1 MQPHSAVAPFSVQ
14 LPYSNTLVANLPM
27 ENEFVA
33 KVLVVKEPAQDESP
47 RVQPAR
53 AESLR
58 QNLVSLIGERQFD
71 HWFRGKTR
79 LAVEDEVLVVYAAN
93 PFLQKWLQKQHR
105 AALVQVA
112 RSIVGQS
119 ACVRFDVDASLA
131 GEANAASTADLA
143 IAVSP
148 NCSVASGAQ
157 SENHRAEN
165 LLPARESVRPREAG
179 ALAVHPRP
187 AAERP
192 GAEKPGARGSSS
204 QRAGR
209 RFADLSDFCVG
220 DCNRMAVT
228 AVRQASERPDGAGG
242 PLFIYGPVGAGKTH
256 LLEGLYR
263 EIRRTTSAL
272 QVLFLTSEQFTNY
285 FTQAYRDHTLPA
297 FRQRFRTVDV
307 LLVDD
312 IDFLDAKR
320 VVQEE
325 FLHTFQQLE
334 SHGKLVVVCGD
345 RHPRLLSKI
354 SDELKTRFLSGMVCR
369 LEVPDLETRE
379 RIAVCKARRLDA
391 DFSPEVLKYVARRF
405 SNSVR
410 EIEGALHCL
419 QVYHRMTG
427 KRVGMTAARE
437 VLGDLERD
445 CLRVVR
451 MADIERVV
459 CDLFGLDATDLKSS
473 RRARSVS
480 EPRMMAM
487 YLARRHTRAAYSEI
501 GQFFGG
507 RNHATVISADH
518 KVAAWLAENAEV
530 KVASQTWRLSDVLDT
545 LEQQLLAG

>member
-1 MQPHSAVAPFSVQ
+1 MQPDSAVFPFSGMFSSAATLAVDAPEAPQPVTNSQFSPVQ
-14 LPYSNTLVANLPM
+14 LMQQHIPQRALTQTL
-27 ENEFVA
+27 E
-33 KVLVVKEPAQDESP
+33 
-47 RVQPAR
+47 R
-53 AESLR
+53 
-58 QNLVSLIGERQFD
+58 LIGERQFD
-71 HWFRGKTR
+71 HWFRGKAR
-79 LAVEDEVLVVYAAN
+79 LAVETDSLVVYAAN

-105 AALVQVA
+105 VALAEVA
-112 RSIVGQS
+112 RSVIGQ
-119 ACVRFDVDASLA
+119 AARVRFEVDATLA
-131 GEANAASTADLA
+131 VPAPPAGTLDRGVPGMPATPPAIGES
-143 IAVSP
+143 
-148 NCSVASGAQ
+148 
-157 SENHRAEN
+157 SEKPLAEN
-165 LLPARESVRPREAG
+165 AGVPEPAPRRTEPPKPEPQRP
-179 ALAVHPRP
+179 
-187 AAERP
+187 
-192 GAEKPGARGSSS
+192 
-204 QRAGR
+204 GR
-209 RFADLSDFCVG
+209 RFADLADFCVG

-228 AVRQASERPDGAGG
+228 AVRQACDRPNGSGG

-263 EIRRTTSAL
+263 EVRRAASNM

-369 LEVPDLETRE
+369 LEAPDLDTRE
-379 RIAVCKARRLDA
+379 RIAVSKARRLDA
-391 DFSPEVLKYVARRF
+391 DFNPDVLKYVAKRF

-410 EIEGALHCL
+410 ELEGALHCL

-427 KRVGMTAARE
+427 KRVGLTAARE
-437 VLGDLERD
+437 VLQDLERD

-451 MADIERVV
+451 MADIERAV
-459 CDLFGLDATDLKSS
+459 CDLFGLEAADLKSS

-507 RNHATVISADH
+507 RNHATVISADQ
-518 KVAAWLAENAEV
+518 KVSAWLAENAEV
-530 KVASQTWRLSDVLDT
+530 KVSSQTWRLSDVLDA

>member
-1 MQPHSAVAPFSVQ
+1 M
-14 LPYSNTLVANLPM
+14 
-27 ENEFVA
+27 
-33 KVLVVKEPAQDESP
+33 
-47 RVQPAR
+47 
-53 AESLR
+53 
-58 QNLVSLIGERQFD
+58 
-71 HWFRGKTR
+71 
-79 LAVEDEVLVVYAAN
+79 
-93 PFLQKWLQKQHR
+93 
-105 AALVQVA
+105 
-112 RSIVGQS
+112 
-119 ACVRFDVDASLA
+119 
-131 GEANAASTADLA
+131 
-143 IAVSP
+143 
-148 NCSVASGAQ
+148 
-157 SENHRAEN
+157 
-165 LLPARESVRPREAG
+165 
-179 ALAVHPRP
+179 
-187 AAERP
+187 
-192 GAEKPGARGSSS
+192 
-204 QRAGR
+204 
-209 RFADLSDFCVG
+209 
-220 DCNRMAVT
+220 T

-242 PLFIYGPVGAGKTH
+242 PLFIYGPVGAGKSH

-263 EIRRTTSAL
+263 EIRRKTSAL

-334 SHGKLVVVCGD
+334 SHGKLVVACGD

-354 SDELKTRFLSGMVCR
+354 SEELKTRFLSGMVCR
-369 LEVPDLETRE
+369 LEAPDLETRE

-405 SNSVR
+405 SNGVR
-410 EIEGALHCL
+410 ELEGALHCL

-451 MADIERVV
+451 MADIERAV

>member
-1 MQPHSAVAPFSVQ
+1 MQPNSAVSPVSVV
-14 LPYSNTLVANLPM
+14 LPASNA
-27 ENEFVA
+27 
-33 KVLVVKEPAQDESP
+33 LVVREPAQDE
-47 RVQPAR
+47 A
-53 AESLR
+53 LR
-58 QNLVSLIGERQFD
+58 QMLMSLIGERQFD

-79 LAVEDEVLVVYAAN
+79 LAIENADLVVYAAN
-93 PFLQKWLQKQHR
+93 PFMQKWLQKQHR
-105 AALVQVA
+105 AALGQAA
-112 RSIVGQS
+112 RCVIGPS
-119 ACVRFDVDASLA
+119 ACVRFDVDATLA
-131 GEANAASTADLA
+131 ADTVSVADVDLA
-143 IAVSP
+143 ITELPTVAA
-148 NCSVASGAQ
+148 ASGALSRALSRTG
-157 SENHRAEN
+157 SENLIPWREPPSSRELVPSLERGASGAPHR
-165 LLPARESVRPREAG
+165 PVTQRP
-179 ALAVHPRP
+179 VTQRP
-187 AAERP
+187 VTQRP
-192 GAEKPGARGSSS
+192 
-204 QRAGR
+204 GR

-242 PLFIYGPVGAGKTH
+242 PLYIYGPVGAGKTH

-263 EIRRTTSAL
+263 EIRRVNSAL

-334 SHGKLVVVCGD
+334 SHGKMVVVCGD
-345 RHPRLLSKI
+345 RHPRLLMKI

-369 LEVPDLETRE
+369 LEAPDLETRE
-379 RIAVCKARRLDA
+379 RIAVCKARGLDA

-410 EIEGALHCL
+410 ELEGALHCL

-451 MADIERVV
+451 MADIERAV
-459 CDLFGLDATDLKSS
+459 CDLFGLDAADLKSS

-501 GQFFGG
+501 GQYFGG
-507 RNHATVISADH
+507 RNHATVISADR
-518 KVAAWLAENAEV
+518 KVSSWLAENAEV

>member
-1 MQPHSAVAPFSVQ
+1 MQPNSAVSQFAASQFSGL
-14 LPYSNTLVANLPM
+14 LPPANAVVDNALVPGS
-27 ENEFVA
+27 
-33 KVLVVKEPAQDESP
+33 LVIEPPAQEE
-47 RVQPAR
+47 A
-53 AESLR
+53 LR
-58 QNLVSLIGERQFD
+58 QMLESLIGECQFD

-79 LAVEDEVLVVYAAN
+79 LAVENDGLAVYAAN

-105 AALVQVA
+105 AALVQAA
-112 RSIVGQS
+112 RSVIGQS
-119 ACVRFDVDASLA
+119 ASVRFDVDASLA
-131 GEANAASTADLA
+131 GHANSASTADLG
-143 IAVSP
+143 IAELP
-148 NCSVASGAQ
+148 HATAPAEAK
-157 SENHRAEN
+157 SEI
-165 LLPARESVRPREAG
+165 LLPSRHPVRAARTRDIVRFCNATT
-179 ALAVHPRP
+179 ALQHTDSQHPAPPSPTPQRP
-187 AAERP
+187 
-192 GAEKPGARGSSS
+192 
-204 QRAGR
+204 GR
-209 RFADLSDFCVG
+209 RFADLSDLCVG

-228 AVRQASERPDGAGG
+228 AVRQASDRPDASSG

-263 EIRRTTSAL
+263 EIRRTTSGL

-345 RHPRLLSKI
+345 RHPRLLTKI

-369 LEVPDLETRE
+369 LEAPDLETRE

-410 EIEGALHCL
+410 ELEGALHCL

-445 CLRVVR
+445 CLKVVR
-451 MADIERVV
+451 MADIERAV
-459 CDLFGLDATDLKSS
+459 CDLFGLDSADLKSS

>member
-1 MQPHSAVAPFSVQ
+1 M
-14 LPYSNTLVANLPM
+14 
-27 ENEFVA
+27 
-33 KVLVVKEPAQDESP
+33 
-47 RVQPAR
+47 
-53 AESLR
+53 
-58 QNLVSLIGERQFD
+58 
-71 HWFRGKTR
+71 
-79 LAVEDEVLVVYAAN
+79 
-93 PFLQKWLQKQHR
+93 
-105 AALVQVA
+105 
-112 RSIVGQS
+112 
-119 ACVRFDVDASLA
+119 
-131 GEANAASTADLA
+131 
-143 IAVSP
+143 
-148 NCSVASGAQ
+148 
-157 SENHRAEN
+157 
-165 LLPARESVRPREAG
+165 
-179 ALAVHPRP
+179 
-187 AAERP
+187 
-192 GAEKPGARGSSS
+192 
-204 QRAGR
+204 
-209 RFADLSDFCVG
+209 
-220 DCNRMAVT
+220 T
-228 AVRQASERPDGAGG
+228 AVRQASERPDGTGG
-242 PLFIYGPVGAGKTH
+242 GLFIYGPVGAGKSH

-272 QVLFLTSEQFTNY
+272 QILFLTSEQFTNH

-334 SHGKLVVVCGD
+334 SHGKLVVACGD
-345 RHPRLLSKI
+345 RHPRLLLKI

-369 LEVPDLETRE
+369 LDVPDLETRE

-405 SNSVR
+405 SNNVR
-410 EIEGALHCL
+410 ELEGALHCL

-451 MADIERVV
+451 MADIERAV
-459 CDLFGLDATDLKSS
+459 CDLFGLDAADLKSS

-530 KVASQTWRLSDVLDT
+530 KVASQTWKLSDVLDT
-545 LEQQLLAG
+545 LEQRLLAG

>member
-1 MQPHSAVAPFSVQ
+1 MMQPSSAVSPFSLM
-14 LPYSNTLVANLPM
+14 LPSADVLVADALDQHSLDDERSAQP
-27 ENEFVA
+27 VA
-33 KVLVVKEPAQDESP
+33 PTQM
-47 RVQPAR
+47 
-53 AESLR
+53 LR
-58 QNLVSLIGERQFD
+58 SLIGDRQFD

-79 LAVEDEVLVVYAAN
+79 LVVETHALVVYAAN

-105 AALVQVA
+105 AALAEVA
-112 RSIVGQS
+112 RSVIGQS
-119 ACVRFDVDASLA
+119 ACVRFDVDASLVSSA
-131 GEANAASTADLA
+131 KSAATEDLA
-143 IAVSP
+143 VAELPVPRGMAQAGIGNSLASQRTAVQPVSP
-148 NCSVASGAQ
+148 
-157 SENHRAEN
+157 
-165 LLPARESVRPREAG
+165 
-179 ALAVHPRP
+179 
-187 AAERP
+187 
-192 GAEKPGARGSSS
+192 

-228 AVRQASERPDGAGG
+228 AVRQASEHADGSGG
-242 PLFIYGPVGAGKTH
+242 PLYIYGPVGAGKTH

-263 EIRRTTSAL
+263 EIRRATSTL

-297 FRQRFRTVDV
+297 FRQRFRSVDV

-312 IDFLDAKR
+312 VDFLDAKR

-334 SHGKLVVVCGD
+334 SHGKLVVMCGD
-345 RHPRLLSKI
+345 RHPRLLTKI
-354 SDELKTRFLSGMVCR
+354 SDELKTRFQSGTVCR
-369 LEVPDLETRE
+369 LEAPDLDTRE
-379 RIAVCKARRLDA
+379 RIAVSKARRLDA
-391 DFSPEVLKYVARRF
+391 DFSPEVLKYVAKRF
-405 SNSVR
+405 SNGVR
-410 EIEGALHCL
+410 ELEGALHCL

-427 KRVGMTAARE
+427 RRVGLTAARE
-437 VLGDLERD
+437 VLADLERD

-451 MADIERVV
+451 MADIERAV
-459 CDLFGLDATDLKSS
+459 CDLFGLDSADLKSS
-473 RRARSVS
+473 RRSRSVS

-518 KVAAWLAENAEV
+518 KVTAWLAENAEV
-530 KVASQTWRLSDVLDT
+530 KVASQTWRLADVLDT

>member
-1 MQPHSAVAPFSVQ
+1 
-14 LPYSNTLVANLPM
+14 
-27 ENEFVA
+27 
-33 KVLVVKEPAQDESP
+33 
-47 RVQPAR
+47 
-53 AESLR
+53 
-58 QNLVSLIGERQFD
+58 
-71 HWFRGKTR
+71 
-79 LAVEDEVLVVYAAN
+79 
-93 PFLQKWLQKQHR
+93 
-105 AALVQVA
+105 
-112 RSIVGQS
+112 
-119 ACVRFDVDASLA
+119 
-131 GEANAASTADLA
+131 
-143 IAVSP
+143 
-148 NCSVASGAQ
+148 
-157 SENHRAEN
+157 
-165 LLPARESVRPREAG
+165 
-179 ALAVHPRP
+179 
-187 AAERP
+187 
-192 GAEKPGARGSSS
+192 
-204 QRAGR
+204 
-209 RFADLSDFCVG
+209 
-220 DCNRMAVT
+220 
-228 AVRQASERPDGAGG
+228 
-242 PLFIYGPVGAGKTH
+242 LFIYGPVGAGKTH

-263 EIRRTTSAL
+263 EIRRTSSSL

-354 SDELKTRFLSGMVCR
+354 SEELKTRFLSGMVCR

-379 RIAVCKARRLDA
+379 LIAVCKARKLDA
-391 DFSPEVLKYVARRF
+391 DFSPEALKYVAKRF

-410 EIEGALHCL
+410 ELEGALHCL

-451 MADIERVV
+451 MADIERAV
-459 CDLFGLDATDLKSS
+459 CDLFGLDAADLKSA

-518 KVAAWLAENAEV
+518 KVTAWLAENAEV
-530 KVASQTWRLSDVLDT
+530 KVASQTWRLSDVLDA